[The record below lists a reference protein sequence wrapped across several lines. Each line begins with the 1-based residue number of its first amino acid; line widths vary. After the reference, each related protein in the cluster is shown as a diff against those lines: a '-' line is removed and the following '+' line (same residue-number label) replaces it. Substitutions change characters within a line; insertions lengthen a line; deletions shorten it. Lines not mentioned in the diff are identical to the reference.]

1 MIYKTFQD
9 LRLSALG
16 MGCMRL
22 PLKGGDTEIDEHETA
37 RMVAYALEHGINY
50 FDTAWGYHGGS
61 SETVMGKVLSAYP
74 RDRFF
79 LASKFPGYD
88 LGNMPKVQEIF
99 ARQLEKCQCGH
110 FDFYLFHNVCE
121 LNIDA
126 YLNKEYGILDHLLK
140 QKEAGRIRH
149 LGFSAHGSL
158 DVMKRFLN
166 AYGQHMEFCQ
176 IQLNYLDWTL
186 QDAKAKV
193 ELLNAHHIP
202 IWVMEPLRGGK
213 LAALSQ
219 EDAAA
224 LQALRPAES
233 IPGWAFR
240 FLQSIPGVTM
250 ILSGM
255 SSMPQLQDNVRTF
268 ASEQPLND
276 NEMKEL
282 LRIGGHMGASV
293 PCTACHYCTTHCPQ
307 KLDIP
312 ELIRMYNDMVFS
324 NGSFSARN
332 AINAMPA
339 EKQPSACIGCG
350 SCQAVCP
357 QQIHIPDI
365 MKDLAERLR
374 K

>member
-37 RMVAYALEHGINY
+37 RMVAYALEHGIYY

-312 ELIRMYNDMVFS
+312 ELIRLYNDMVFS

-365 MKDLAERLR
+365 MKDLSERLR

>member
-224 LQALRPAES
+224 A
-233 IPGWAFR
+233 G
-240 FLQSIPGVTM
+240 
-250 ILSGM
+250 
-255 SSMPQLQDNVRTF
+255 
-268 ASEQPLND
+268 
-276 NEMKEL
+276 
-282 LRIGGHMGASV
+282 
-293 PCTACHYCTTHCPQ
+293 
-307 KLDIP
+307 
-312 ELIRMYNDMVFS
+312 
-324 NGSFSARN
+324 
-332 AINAMPA
+332 
-339 EKQPSACIGCG
+339 
-350 SCQAVCP
+350 
-357 QQIHIPDI
+357 
-365 MKDLAERLR
+365 
-374 K
+374 

>member
-219 EDAAA
+219 EAAAA

-312 ELIRMYNDMVFS
+312 ELIRLYNDMVFS

-365 MKDLAERLR
+365 MKDLSERLR

>member
-250 ILSGM
+250 ILSDM

-312 ELIRMYNDMVFS
+312 ELIRLYNDMVFS

>member
-1 MIYKTFQD
+1 MAETSSKKPGFFSKVKNWFKGIGKFFRDTASEMKKVVWPSKKQIINNTIVVIVVVIIAAIVVLALD
-9 LRLSALG
+9 LLG
-16 MGCMRL
+16 VVGMRTSGRNTIRAGSPFGRL
-22 PLKGGDTEIDEHETA
+22 PALLIPAVLAALAVAACALLLGWYGLLCVLMLPGDGG
-37 RMVAYALEHGINY
+37 ALE
-50 FDTAWGYHGGS
+50 ALM
-61 SETVMGKVLSAYP
+61 EA
-74 RDRFF
+74 
-79 LASKFPGYD
+79 
-88 LGNMPKVQEIF
+88 
-99 ARQLEKCQCGH
+99 
-110 FDFYLFHNVCE
+110 
-121 LNIDA
+121 
-126 YLNKEYGILDHLLK
+126 KE
-140 QKEAGRIRH
+140 QGRIRH

-255 SSMPQLQDNVRTF
+255 SSMPQLQDNVRH
-268 ASEQPLND
+268 LC
-276 NEMKEL
+276 K
-282 LRIGGHMGASV
+282 R
-293 PCTACHYCTTHCPQ
+293 TA
-307 KLDIP
+307 
-312 ELIRMYNDMVFS
+312 
-324 NGSFSARN
+324 
-332 AINAMPA
+332 
-339 EKQPSACIGCG
+339 
-350 SCQAVCP
+350 
-357 QQIHIPDI
+357 
-365 MKDLAERLR
+365 AERQ
-374 K
+374 